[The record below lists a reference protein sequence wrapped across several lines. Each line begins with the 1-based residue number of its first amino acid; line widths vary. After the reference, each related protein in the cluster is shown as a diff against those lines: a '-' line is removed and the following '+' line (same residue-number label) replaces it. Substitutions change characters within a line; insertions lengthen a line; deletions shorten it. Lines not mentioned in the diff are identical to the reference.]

1 MGPGHLG
8 VGLALKRVDQR
19 LNAGWLV
26 FAAYLLDFLLGI
38 FVLLHVE
45 QVHVPADLPARH
57 YLLYSFPW
65 SHGLL
70 ASLGWSVAAGLVAL
84 AVTRGSA
91 PARRLAAFT
100 IGAAVFSHFLLD
112 VIVHV
117 PELPVA
123 GPSSAKLGLGLW
135 NHMPVALAVEA
146 AIVVVGLVLYSGTG
160 TARTPIARYG
170 MPLFAGAITVMMLGG
185 QAMMVA
191 APPPSALAIGWI
203 MQTAGLSLV
212 VYWLDSQRSA
222 R

>member
-8 VGLALKRVDQR
+8 VGLALKRVDRR

-26 FAAYLLDFLLGI
+26 LAAYLLDILLGI
-38 FVLLHVE
+38 FVLMGLE
-45 QVHVPADLPARH
+45 QVHVPPDLPARH
-57 YLLYSFPW
+57 YLLYTFPW
-65 SHGLL
+65 SHGLA
-70 ASLGWSVAAGLVAL
+70 ASLGWSVAAALVTL
-84 AVTRGSA
+84 AVVRGSA
-91 PARRLAAFT
+91 AARRLAAFT

-112 VIVHV
+112 ALVHV

-135 NHMPVALAVEA
+135 NHLPIALAVEA
-146 AIVVVGLVLYSGTG
+146 AIVIVGLVLYAGAG
-160 TARTPIARYG
+160 TAQTPIGRYG
-170 MPLFAGAITVMMLGG
+170 MPLFAGAITVMMLAG

-203 MQTAGLSLV
+203 LQAAGLSLV
-212 VYWLDSQRSA
+212 VYWLDSQRTA